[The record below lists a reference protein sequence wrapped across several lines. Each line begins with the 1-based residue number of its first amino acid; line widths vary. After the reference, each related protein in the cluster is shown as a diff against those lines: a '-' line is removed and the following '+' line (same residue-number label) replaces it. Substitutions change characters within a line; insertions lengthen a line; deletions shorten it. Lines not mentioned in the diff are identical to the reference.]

1 MSIQRLN
8 AKNKG
13 LDFHAEYLN
22 LSEDEMIIPDGKF
35 SPIINCDEQ
44 RIMQVLLGLQSNALK
59 FTSEGKIVISVA
71 IVESDFQDGDRYVE
85 ISVEDSGIGIDE
97 EDQSKLFKLFGF
109 VQDSQQMNT
118 QGIGLGLV
126 IADQIVSRF
135 DGSISF

>member
-1 MSIQRLN
+1 
-8 AKNKG
+8 
-13 LDFHAEYLN
+13 
-22 LSEDEMIIPDGKF
+22 
-35 SPIINCDEQ
+35 
-44 RIMQVLLGLQSNALK
+44 MQVLLGLQSNALK

-118 QGIGLGLV
+118 
-126 IADQIVSRF
+126 
-135 DGSISF
+135 